1 MNALINYFC
10 LQLPLPAPH
19 VREEAPRGNAA
30 RLQESDFFGTA
41 RADLSKVST
50 DKVKICFS
58 GEAVVAFSSGE
69 RDVLTDSSAVVW
81 PNTSSL

>member
-19 VREEAPRGNAA
+19 VREEAPRGNVA

-50 DKVKICFS
+50 DKVKICFR
-58 GEAVVAFSSGE
+58 A
-69 RDVLTDSSAVVW
+69 RLW
-81 PNTSSL
+81 